1 MDVKTT
7 FLNGE
12 IEEEVYIEQPE
23 GFVIYDEKSH
33 VYRLKKALYGLKQ
46 TPRAWYEKMDGFL
59 MSLGFS
65 KSVVDPNLYYYI
77 VGDESL
83 ILVTYS
89 GSLVVGYKQALT
101 SDFEMKDL
109 GMMHY
114 FLGQEVWQR
123 TDEIFLSQGK
133 YTVGILKKFSMTEC
147 KSMPTP
153 MVMDLKKMND
163 DDSDEIDPQLIGSL
177 MYLVNTRP
185 DICYAVNVLS
195 QFMSQPRQTHWIA
208 TKHVLRYLRGTVG
221 YGLRYASSVDLSLQG
236 YVDWAGSAVDRKST
250 SGCCFTLGSAMV
262 SWCSRKQSSVALST
276 TEAEYI
282 ALSVA
287 VHEAVWLRKL
297 LTDLFDHE
305 MDPIIIHCDNQ
316 SCVKL
321 SENPVFHDRSKHI
334 EIKYHYIRDMVQRK
348 AVHVQYLPTH
358 EQIADIFTKPLAK
371 TKFEYF
377 RERLGLSER
386 IPP

>member
-59 MSLGFS
+59 MSLGFN

-195 QFMSQPRQTHWIA
+195 QFMSQLRQTHWIA
-208 TKHVLRYLRGTVG
+208 AKHVLRYLRGT
-221 YGLRYASSVDLSLQG
+221 
-236 YVDWAGSAVDRKST
+236 
-250 SGCCFTLGSAMV
+250 
-262 SWCSRKQSSVALST
+262 SW
-276 TEAEYI
+276 I
-282 ALSVA
+282 
-287 VHEAVWLRKL
+287 W
-297 LTDLFDHE
+297 
-305 MDPIIIHCDNQ
+305 P
-316 SCVKL
+316 
-321 SENPVFHDRSKHI
+321 
-334 EIKYHYIRDMVQRK
+334 EIC
-348 AVHVQYLPTH
+348 L
-358 EQIADIFTKPLAK
+358 
-371 TKFEYF
+371 
-377 RERLGLSER
+377 
-386 IPP
+386 